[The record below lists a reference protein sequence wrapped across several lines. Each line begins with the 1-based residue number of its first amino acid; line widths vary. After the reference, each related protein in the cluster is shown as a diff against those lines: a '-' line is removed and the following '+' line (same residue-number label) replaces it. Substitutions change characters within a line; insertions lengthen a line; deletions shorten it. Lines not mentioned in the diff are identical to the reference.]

1 MLKSEFY
8 TYLFS
13 LANLCSK
20 CDESR
25 IGWIVEII
33 PLSGMHHMTILP
45 VLLHLSP
52 QKKPRLQYIVL
63 NVLNCNVYSVTQV
76 TDTVLYL
83 FSR

>member
-1 MLKSEFY
+1 
-8 TYLFS
+8 
-13 LANLCSK
+13 
-20 CDESR
+20 
-25 IGWIVEII
+25 
-33 PLSGMHHMTILP
+33 MTILP